1 MKNTILME
9 IFTFFLLLGAVFLS
23 FKQSSFYDFTVH
35 RKKKGDSWERH
46 DQKTQY
52 TANFQYTICNKGVE
66 ISVAF
71 YL

>member
-9 IFTFFLLLGAVFLS
+9 IFTFCLLFGAGVF
-23 FKQSSFYDFTVH
+23 FKQSSFYDFTIH
-35 RKKKGDSWERH
+35 CKKKGDSWERH

-52 TANFQYTICNKGVE
+52 TANFKYTICNKEVE
-66 ISVAF
+66 INVAF